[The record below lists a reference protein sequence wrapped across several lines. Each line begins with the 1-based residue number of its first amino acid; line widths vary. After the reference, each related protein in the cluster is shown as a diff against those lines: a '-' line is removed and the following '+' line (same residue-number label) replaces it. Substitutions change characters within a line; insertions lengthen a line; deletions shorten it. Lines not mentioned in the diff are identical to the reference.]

1 MRMDTNSTE
10 TTTQARKSALLV
22 VDMQQASAGEGF
34 RRDEVTHRIRGL
46 IDRAKAQGTPVIW
59 IQHEEGEP
67 FTPGSPGWQILEEI
81 RPGEGDKVIPK
92 HYLDSF
98 VDTTLRQELDRL
110 GVGHLVICGAATDA
124 RIRTTT
130 ARSQIEGY
138 DVTLVADGHTTDVGP
153 WPLPLPDGT
162 KVPIGAEQMIAY
174 TNFFVEDTAY
184 PDVTTT
190 VVPAD
195 DVIFAS

>member
-1 MRMDTNSTE
+1 MTDN
-10 TTTQARKSALLV
+10 TTRKSALLV
-22 VDMQQASAGEGF
+22 IDVQNANTAEGY
-34 RRDEVTHRIRGL
+34 RRDEVIGNIRGL
-46 IDRAKAQGTPVIW
+46 IDRAKDSGTPVIW
-59 IQHEEGEP
+59 VQHHAG
-67 FTPGSPGWQILEEI
+67 GSPLERGTEGWQIVEEV
-81 RPGEGDKVIPK
+81 RPGEGETVIEK
-92 HYLDSF
+92 EYLDSF
-98 VDTTLRQELDRL
+98 VETGLRDELDRL

-124 RIRTTT
+124 CIRST
-130 ARSQIEGY
+130 AQRSQIEGY

-184 PDVTTT
+184 PGVTTT

-195 DVIFAS
+195 EVTFTG